1 MYFTNLVWV
10 VLALKALEEVLPRKK
25 VIKLLYVIK
34 LARNILQ
41 TAHDYVCQ
49 WSKTASRF
57 VFTLSHQVDAR
68 NFVGQGVR
76 SNVGAKFQ
84 SKGTSLQRGATIMNS
99 SFTWLRLLSNY
110 GWKWLRFR
118 ILLKTTLITG
128 YTALFNLQSLGVLN
142 AYLISYNQWL
152 RSASEIDP
160 RLLKRFSSNA
170 MLWVNSSR

>member
-25 VIKLLYVIK
+25 VIKL
-34 LARNILQ
+34 ARNILQ

-49 WSKTASRF
+49 WSKTSSRF

-84 SKGTSLQRGATIMNS
+84 SKGTSLQRGITINS

-128 YTALFNLQSLGVLN
+128 YTALFNPQSLGVLN

-152 RSASEIDP
+152 RSASEIDR
-160 RLLKRFSSNA
+160 RLLKRFCSNA